1 MACIVDTVTW
11 KKQVTALDSRSLMS
25 YTEAVKSYHQS
36 CPIARALDVI
46 GDRWSL
52 LVLRELLIQGP
63 CRYTELAAGLPGIA
77 TSVLADRL
85 RSLEE
90 SGLIRRE
97 AAPPPV
103 ATTLFH
109 LTEEGRAVEPILVT
123 LGRWGVEHLDAPGPD
138 AEVQFHWFPFAASM
152 YLRAHAAE
160 GLPLVIQ
167 LETPIGSGVV
177 EVRVEGIRTRVG
189 TATSP
194 DLTIRGTPQSVIE
207 FLSGKASLAE
217 SRFHGVT
224 LDGNVG
230 ILADFSNVVAS

>member
-1 MACIVDTVTW
+1 M
-11 KKQVTALDSRSLMS
+11 
-25 YTEAVKSYHQS
+25 KSYNQS
-36 CPIARALDVI
+36 CPIARALDVF

-63 CRYTELAAGLPGIA
+63 CRYTDLAKGLPGIA

-97 AAPPPV
+97 AAPPPI

-109 LTEEGRAVEPILVT
+109 LTEEGRAVEPILVA
-123 LGRWGVEHLDAPGPD
+123 LGRWAVEHLDGPGPD
-138 AEVQFHWFPFAASM
+138 AEVQFHWFPFCASM
-152 YLRAHAAE
+152 YLRGHAAE

-177 EVRVEGIRTRVG
+177 EVRVEGVCARVG

-194 DLTIRGTPQSVIE
+194 DLTIRGMPQRIIE
-207 FLSGKASLAE
+207 FLSGKASIAE
-217 SRFHGVT
+217 SRAHGVT
-224 LDGNVG
+224 LDGNVE
-230 ILADFSNVVAS
+230 ILADFSNTVAS

>member
-1 MACIVDTVTW
+1 MKSFNQACPV
-11 KKQVTALDSRSLMS
+11 
-25 YTEAVKSYHQS
+25 
-36 CPIARALDVI
+36 ARALDVV

-63 CRYTELAAGLPGIA
+63 CRYTDLARGLPGIA

-90 SGLIRRE
+90 TGLIHRE

-109 LTEEGRAVEPILVT
+109 LTEEGRAVEPILVA

-160 GLPLVIQ
+160 GLPVVIQ
-167 LETPIGSGVV
+167 LETPAGSGVV
-177 EVRVEGIRTRVG
+177 EVSVDGVRTRVG
-189 TATSP
+189 TATAP
-194 DLTIRGTPQSVIE
+194 DLKISGTPESVIE

-217 SRFHGVT
+217 SRSHGVT
-224 LDGNVG
+224 LDGDIG
-230 ILADFSNVVAS
+230 ILADFSNGRGVLMTRGG

>member
-1 MACIVDTVTW
+1 M
-11 KKQVTALDSRSLMS
+11 
-25 YTEAVKSYHQS
+25 KSYNES
-36 CPIARALDVI
+36 CPAARALDVI

-63 CRYTELAAGLPGIA
+63 CRYTDLARGLPGIA

-97 AAPPPV
+97 AAPPPI

-109 LTEEGRAVEPILVT
+109 LTEEGRAVEPVLVT
-123 LGRWGVEHLDAPGPD
+123 LGRWGVEHLDGPRPD
-138 AEVQFHWFPFAASM
+138 AAVQFHWFPWAASL
-152 YLRAHAAE
+152 YLRGHAAE

-167 LETPIGSGVV
+167 LETPLGSGVV
-177 EVRVEGIRTRVG
+177 EVHVEGVRTRVG

-194 DLTIRGTPQSVIE
+194 DLTIRGTPESVIAL
-207 FLSGKASLAE
+207 LSGEASLAE
-217 SRFHGVT
+217 SRSDGVT
-224 LDGNVG
+224 LDGDVG

>member
-1 MACIVDTVTW
+1 M
-11 KKQVTALDSRSLMS
+11 
-25 YTEAVKSYHQS
+25 KSYNQA
-36 CPIARALDVI
+36 CPTARALDVI
-46 GDRWSL
+46 GDRWRL

-63 CRYTELAAGLPGIA
+63 CRYTDLAKGLPGIA

-97 AAPPPV
+97 AAPPPI

-109 LTEEGRAVEPILVT
+109 LTDEGRAVEPILVT
-123 LGRWGVEHLDAPGPD
+123 LGRWGVEHLDGPGPD
-138 AEVQFHWFPFAASM
+138 AEVQFHWFPWAASL
-152 YLRAHAAE
+152 YLRSHAAE

-177 EVRVEGIRTRVG
+177 EVRAEGVRPRVG

-194 DLTIRGTPQSVIE
+194 DLTIRGTPQSIIE

-217 SRFHGVT
+217 SRSCGVT
-224 LDGNVG
+224 LEGNVG